1 MQQLETMLPVETN
14 IKDAYANAGAD
25 GEQQFIQDL
34 ALFLCVY
41 LKDHGA
47 LIEQVWPLKV
57 FSLRLLFSCG
67 ANQCPLIEENMVSP
81 INSQLGLGPIKGSFC
96 DRCIP

>member
-1 MQQLETMLPVETN
+1 MLPVETN

-47 LIEQVWPLKV
+47 LIEQVWPLTQKKNQFAFTIFPRRKSMSPHLEEYC
-57 FSLRLLFSCG
+57 FSH
-67 ANQCPLIEENMVSP
+67 
-81 INSQLGLGPIKGSFC
+81 QLPRIGLGTMKGSLSNHGNL
-96 DRCIP
+96 

>member
-47 LIEQVWPLKV
+47 LIEQVWPLTQKKI
-57 FSLRLLFSCG
+57 SLRLLFSRG
-67 ANQCPLIEENMVSP
+67 VNQCPLIWKNIVSP
-81 INSQLGLGPIKGSFC
+81 INSLASVLEP
-96 DRCIP
+96 